1 MLDITLIRT
10 QPEYVRAALAKRA
23 VHVDIDA
30 FLRLDH
36 ELRDVR
42 RDVERLRGERNTR
55 SGEIA
60 RRQRAGKAVEDLHA
74 RAKALIG
81 QLGEAEQRLGE
92 LEEAH
97 RAFLDPL
104 PNLPD
109 DDVPAGGK
117 ENNEVVRTIGQPPR
131 FAFPPRDHVELA
143 AGLGL
148 VAHRRG
154 TRLAGGGFWIYRG
167 NGALMEWAL
176 LNYFTEAHV
185 RDGYEFVLPPH
196 ILTYEAGYTAGQFP
210 KFADEVFTLEGEERG
225 PARFLLPTAETA
237 LVNLHRDETLREA
250 ELPRRYFAYT
260 PSYRKE
266 AGAHRAADR
275 GTLRGH
281 QFNKVEMFQFTTPD
295 QAQAAHDELLGKAE
309 QLVADLGLHYRVTRL
324 AAGDMSGAMA
334 KTFDVEVWLPSLG
347 TYVEVSSVS
356 NARDYQARRGSIRYR
371 PRQGKPA
378 YVHTLNASGLATS
391 RLLPAIL
398 EQHQQPNGTV
408 PVPEVLRKWL
418 PCEVLAPA
426 AGSWSS
432 GAWTQHLSAVVT
444 GTIRACRPAT
454 AA

>member
-10 QPEYVRAALAKRA
+10 RPEYVRTALAKRA
-23 VHVDIDA
+23 VHLDIDA

-36 ELRDVR
+36 ELREVR
-42 RDVERLRGERNTR
+42 REVERLRGERNAI

-60 RRQRAGKAVEDLHA
+60 RRQRAGEAVEDL
-74 RAKALIG
+74 RAQAKLLIG
-81 QLGEAEQRLGE
+81 QLGEAEQRLRG

-97 RAFLDPL
+97 RAFLEPL

-117 ENNEVVRTIGQPPR
+117 ENNEVVRTVGQPPQ
-131 FAFPPRDHVELA
+131 FAFPPKDHIELA

-148 VAHRRG
+148 VDHQRG
-154 TRLAGGGFWIYRG
+154 AKLAGSGYWIYRG
-167 NGALMEWAL
+167 NGALLEWAL
-176 LNYFTEAHV
+176 LNYFVDAHV

-196 ILTYEAGYTAGQFP
+196 VLTYEAGYAAGQFP
-210 KFADEVFTLEGEERG
+210 KFADEVFTVEGDERG
-225 PARFLLPTAETA
+225 PGRFLLPTAETA
-237 LVNLHRDETLREA
+237 LASLHRDETLPEA
-250 ELPRRYFAYT
+250 ELPKRYFAYT

-295 QAQAAHDELLGKAE
+295 QAPAAYDELLGKAE
-309 QLVADLGLHYRVTRL
+309 RLVAELGLHYRVSRL

-334 KTFDVEVWLPSLG
+334 RTFDVEVWLPSLG

-356 NARDYQARRGSIRYR
+356 DSHDYQARRGNIRYL
-371 PRQGKPA
+371 PGQGKST

-398 EQHQQPNGTV
+398 EQHQRPDGTV
-408 PVPEVLRKWL
+408 PVPEVLRTWL
-418 PCEVLAPA
+418 PCEVLTPN
-426 AGSWSS
+426 
-432 GAWTQHLSAVVT
+432 T
-444 GTIRACRPAT
+444 GR
-454 AA
+454 